1 MTISRNQKVT
11 LGFVLIIVIFL
22 FSFFH
27 LFRKTQ
33 INPITGKK
41 QRISMTI
48 QQEIELGLQCAPDIA
63 AKYGGLHPDT
73 EIQNRIKNIGQKL
86 VAVQQISKSP
96 YQFDFH
102 VLADSQTSNTISFPG
117 GQIFITNG
125 LLKLLQTDDKIAVV
139 LSHEI
144 GHVINRHTTEKLSG
158 FDILESFKDSSSV
171 TLEYTPS
178 EISNYISDI
187 LKLTFDATEEEEADD
202 LSIKYLVN
210 AGYNPNSLSKV
221 LMVLKEK
228 SDETDFLN
236 RHPISESRID
246 HVKITVR
253 KYSKS
258 NQVSDQ

>member
-1 MTISRNQKVT
+1 MAISQNQKYT
-11 LGFVLIIVIFL
+11 LGFILILIISLLSFFL
-22 FSFFH
+22 F
-27 LFRKTQ
+27 FRKTQ
-33 INPITGKK
+33 INPVTGKK
-41 QRISMTI
+41 QHISMTI

-86 VAVQQISKSP
+86 VSVSQLSKSP

-102 VLADSQTSNTISFPG
+102 VLADSQTINTVSFPG

-125 LLKLLQTDDKIAVV
+125 LLKLLHTDDEIAAV

-144 GHVINRHTTEKLSG
+144 GHVISRHTTEKLSE
-158 FDILESFKDSSSV
+158 FNILESFKDSANISA
-171 TLEYTPS
+171 EYTPS

-187 LKLTFDATEEEEADD
+187 LKLTFNVTEEEEADD
-202 LSIKYLVN
+202 LGIKNLVN
-210 AGYNPNSLSKV
+210 AGYNPNSFPNV
-221 LMVLKEK
+221 LTVLKEK

-236 RHPISESRID
+236 RHPISENRID
-246 HVKITVR
+246 HVKITIR

-258 NQVSDQ
+258 K